1 LCHTG
6 ACSTPSVVS
15 SSATQ
20 LVLDAILTSGTW
32 TAQVSGGGVQSNIF
46 SFVVS
51 PSTSA
56 VGITGVTPSVP
67 VASTTDQQI
76 TFTGS
81 GLQQGL
87 SLNLCLDTC
96 FPPLSGAQIVSVAT
110 DGSSVT
116 VLARL
121 GVAGNWTASAL
132 NPDGSASQPF
142 AFKVAAPITVSVNPV
157 SGIVGQTQFTVTGT
171 GASKNGIV
179 DAASTFPDGTVHKFS
194 SLADVQGNFSF
205 GPFNQNQI
213 GVYSEVYTD
222 HTTGTN
228 ADPLKYTV
236 SPSSGIPT
244 VTGISPASPTA
255 NSATQQLT
263 IGGSGFQAGAV

>member
-1 LCHTG
+1 
-6 ACSTPSVVS
+6 
-15 SSATQ
+15 
-20 LVLDAILTSGTW
+20 
-32 TAQVSGGGVQSNIF
+32 
-46 SFVVS
+46 
-51 PSTSA
+51 
-56 VGITGVTPSVP
+56 
-67 VASTTDQQI
+67 
-76 TFTGS
+76 
-81 GLQQGL
+81 
-87 SLNLCLDTC
+87 
-96 FPPLSGAQIVSVAT
+96 
-110 DGSSVT
+110 
-116 VLARL
+116 
-121 GVAGNWTASAL
+121 
-132 NPDGSASQPF
+132 SASQPF

-263 IGGSGFQAGAV
+263 IGGSGFQAGAVVKLSTNGGTFSLGSGQVQFFSATQLQIQTILASAGLWQLQVINPSGTASTPFQFTVQPSGSTVSVAAITPA